1 MAGRGSG
8 TAVRDPQEQV
18 RACTGLVTEEMH
30 RTRISSQALRSLI
43 RSLAAALALG
53 AGAAAADALPQA
65 DAVHAALLETPAVQA
80 ALAGRAAARARGE
93 ALDVG
98 SYEFELDAVG
108 QRRDVRRE
116 GDYGEW
122 EAGISRRLRL
132 PGKAALDRELGALGN
147 DVAELGIADAFHGA
161 ALELLDG
168 WFGWLDAASAVAA
181 TAIARD
187 RLAEERAAVE
197 KRLARGD
204 AARLDLDLAESAL
217 AGAEAALAE
226 ARAVAAERSAALGAR
241 YPGLPLPFAPPPIPD
256 PEPPATDAA
265 ALAQQI
271 IARSHEIAIAEGRY
285 RQALTRAERARRDRL
300 PDPALGIR
308 TLSERGGDETAVGLT
323 LNLPLGGRYR
333 AAEANAL
340 AADAGRAGA
349 ELDAVR
355 RQVVA
360 GARAVTARMPG
371 SLAAWQAARRA
382 AEAAGAHATRAR
394 RGYQLG
400 EIDLFTLL
408 AAERTAQDA
417 RRAEI
422 AARIAA
428 HGAIGRVRVDAHE
441 LWAYHPEAGGH
452 DRDPTPI
459 SP

>member
-1 MAGRGSG
+1 M
-8 TAVRDPQEQV
+8 TPLLVLAV
-18 RACTGLVTEEMH
+18 
-30 RTRISSQALRSLI
+30 
-43 RSLAAALALG
+43 ALAVG
-53 AGAAAADALPQA
+53 GTNARAAEPVAPLPDPDTAHQVLA
-65 DAVHAALLETPAVQA
+65 ETPAVQA
-80 ALAGRAAARARGE
+80 ALAAREAARARGE
-93 ALDVG
+93 ALDAG
-98 SYEFELDAVG
+98 PYEFELDAVG

-116 GDYGEW
+116 GDYNEW

-132 PGKAALDRELGALGN
+132 PGKAALDRELGVLGN
-147 DVAELGIADAFHGA
+147 EVAELGIADAFHGA

-181 TAIARD
+181 AATARD

-197 KRLARGD
+197 KRLTRGD
-204 AARLDLDLAESAL
+204 AAGIDLDLADSTL

-226 ARAVAAERSAALGAR
+226 ARTAAAERRAALGAR
-241 YPGLPLPFAPPPIPD
+241 YPGLSLPAAPPSISD

-265 ALAQQI
+265 TLAGQI
-271 IARSHEIAIAEGRY
+271 VARSHEIVIADGRY
-285 RQALTRAERARRDRL
+285 RQALTRADRAGRDRL

-333 AAEANAL
+333 AAEARAL
-340 AADAGRAGA
+340 AAEAGRAGA

-355 RQVVA
+355 RQVLA
-360 GARAVTARMPG
+360 GARAVTARMQG

-382 AEAAGAHATRAR
+382 AEASDTHAARAR

-400 EIDLFTLL
+400 ETDLFTLL
-408 AAERTAQDA
+408 AAERTAHAA

-428 HGAIGRVRVDAHE
+428 HRAVGRVRVDAHE
-441 LWAYHPEAGGH
+441 LWAYHHEEEGAADGH
-452 DRDPTPI
+452 LHGH
-459 SP
+459 